1 MTAVLSPFK
10 TPAKPGLRRPP
21 LENGDCLSAPEFLR
35 RYEAMP
41 QVKKAELIEGI
52 VYMASP
58 VRFDSH
64 SVPDS
69 FVQLWLG
76 AYAAATPGTQVGA
89 NGTVKLDIENVPQ
102 PDAVLRIIE
111 ECGGASRLDEKGYLV
126 GPPEMVVEIAASS
139 SSLDLHDK
147 LRAYRRNGVKEYL
160 VWRTL
165 DAEFDWFVLE
175 DGDFRRQS
183 PDPKG
188 LWHSGTFPGLVLNVP
203 ALLAQDGAAALAT
216 LSAGFKSKLHQAFV
230 AELAVRQAG
239 NQGRK
244 AKAGN

>member
-1 MTAVLSPFK
+1 
-10 TPAKPGLRRPP
+10 
-21 LENGDCLSAPEFLR
+21 
-35 RYEAMP
+35 MP

-52 VYMASP
+52 VYMPSP

-102 PDAVLRIIE
+102 PAAVLRIIE

-165 DAEFDWFVLE
+165 DAEFDWCVLE

-188 LWHSGTFPGLVLNVP
+188 LCHGGTFPGLVLNVP

-216 LSAGFKSKLHQAFV
+216 LSAGFKSKLHQAINQALINKALV
-230 AELAVRQAG
+230 SVEYELVVNDIEEKYCDFKNTETCPKTSRSL
-239 NQGRK
+239 NQRRNTPP
-244 AKAGN
+244 ARCHNSY